1 MLSFRFNHHVSVVTQ
16 RFADNPISELIIPE
30 QMLSFNWHS
39 GASTFSTHITYTSQ
53 EKQIIR
59 RETKYPKLDNKKDYI
74 QKFNINIASTGL
86 FFQFVKQFICTIKIA
101 KAFFWY
107 LFLKI

>member
-86 FFQFVKQFICTIKIA
+86 FFFNLLNSVYAQLKLQKL
-101 KAFFWY
+101 FFGI
-107 LFLKI
+107 FF